1 MEKDPIADYIEK
13 KPGNAAKATFA
24 AVNSYQ
30 TMSSA
35 ARKGKAPSG
44 VAKAIFRAGKKAG
57 PATMVAGAAID
68 TANLALNPQAR
79 EDAKRMVEQDA
90 KRNPVV
96 RMVKSGFDP
105 INTGYGIAAQVKE
118 MIDSGNA
125 AKKSQ
130 KQYEA
135 MMAERK
141 NRQNRTLVSAPA
153 FRK

>member
-30 TMSSA
+30 AMSSA
-35 ARKGKAPSG
+35 ARKGTGTG
-44 VAKAIFRAGKKAG
+44 VAKAIFKANKKAG

-96 RMVKSGFDP
+96 RMVKSGLDP
-105 INTGYGIAAQVKE
+105 INTGYGIGAQVKE

-141 NRQNRTLVSAPA
+141 NRQNRTLVSTPA